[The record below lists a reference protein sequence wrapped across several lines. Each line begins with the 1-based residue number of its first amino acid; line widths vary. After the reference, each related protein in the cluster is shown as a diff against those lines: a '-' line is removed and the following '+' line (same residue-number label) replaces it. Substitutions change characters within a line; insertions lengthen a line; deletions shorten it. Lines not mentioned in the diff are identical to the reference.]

1 MSLKNKI
8 AKEGHN
14 NKNSIFPVS
23 FLWGKRWMKEREIK
37 KKRENEKYDG
47 QCNKQLKIRLK
58 KQRMFLLRKPTIENA
73 KKV

>member
-37 KKRENEKYDG
+37 KKK
-47 QCNKQLKIRLK
+47 
-58 KQRMFLLRKPTIENA
+58 RK
-73 KKV
+73 